1 MRKKRSECDKLRSR
15 SGSCHGMI
23 PRVLSSKTRLRAL
36 GIIPCHPLVV
46 ITHKRKDMNIT
57 SDNFDSTV
65 LQASGVVVIDFW
77 APWCGPCKVMSPIV
91 DELAGEVDG
100 VTVAKVNVDD
110 EQELARQ
117 YNILSIPTFL
127 VFKSG
132 QVVEQFSG
140 SMSKE
145 ALKERIEK
153 HVS

>member
-1 MRKKRSECDKLRSR
+1 MD
-15 SGSCHGMI
+15 
-23 PRVLSSKTRLRAL
+23 
-36 GIIPCHPLVV
+36 
-46 ITHKRKDMNIT
+46 IT
-57 SDNFDSTV
+57 SANFDSTV
-65 LQASGVVVIDFW
+65 LQASGIVVIDFW

-91 DELAGEVDG
+91 DELASELDS
-100 VTVAKVNVDD
+100 VTVAKVNVDE

-140 SMSKE
+140 SMSKD

-153 HVS
+153 HV